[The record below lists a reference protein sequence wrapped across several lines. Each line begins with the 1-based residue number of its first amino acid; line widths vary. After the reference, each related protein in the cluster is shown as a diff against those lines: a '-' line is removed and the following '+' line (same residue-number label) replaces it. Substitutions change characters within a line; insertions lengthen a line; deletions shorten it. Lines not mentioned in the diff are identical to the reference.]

1 MTAFTRLVLSVFAA
15 AVCVAAMSCGGKH
28 AHADRRSDSLTAM
41 LAAVDDSVAVNSPH
55 ALAIIKD
62 AMAKAAD
69 SLDYYDWYL
78 RLMRYNV
85 QRGVPDTAEL
95 RWRQVGSFLA
105 AHGRTPRI
113 KGMEAFLLNAKGSY
127 YHKLH
132 FRPGKAVA
140 AYSKAYSLL
149 FGSDAEYRL
158 PDVCANLGDAY
169 VAANDMPHAAWWYRR
184 ALFLADSLKLPEK
197 DYASLYMGLGR
208 IYLNLGD
215 FDLAG
220 SCYRTADEKMEL
232 LPLNMQL
239 YFLNNYGNY
248 YYYKGDYRG
257 AEAVFTRMR
266 SLLERNGMLS
276 SYEMYLCKVN
286 MADVKLNLGQTAEAR
301 RLVDEAYAYFAK
313 LGDATAIYYCHTIQM
328 GIALKAGD
336 TSAVRLLLDSEDTT
350 ATIDYNMVNIRSR
363 YLREYYMRKGDYK
376 AAYLNLCDDIRRNDS
391 LKHNIANM
399 RASEIMMRYA
409 QDTLQLSH
417 QIELQAKDADIHEAR
432 LGLYIGVLTAA
443 ALALLLLY
451 VFTYTR
457 KRRLAMHMQLMQL
470 RLVNV
475 RSRISPHFIFN
486 VLNNR
491 ISNAR
496 KGDAD
501 ELMGLVRLIRANL
514 NMSGRYYV
522 SLKEELDFV
531 KYYASV
537 EGNCVDGGLDFSVS
551 APADGVL
558 EGVMVP
564 SMFIQI
570 LVENAIK
577 HGLKRRE
584 GRKRLR
590 VAVAVDEAECRITV
604 TDNGTG
610 FDIRRGDPSSTGT
623 GLKVIRSTIGLINR
637 YNKNKMSLGIRNLRA
652 ADGSVEGCEVAITM
666 PRGMRLPGLKGIET
680 N

>member
-1 MTAFTRLVLSVFAA
+1 MTAFTRLALSVFAA

-301 RLVDEAYAYFAK
+301 RLVDERTHIS
-313 LGDATAIYYCHTIQM
+313 LSWATQRPY
-328 GIALKAGD
+328 
-336 TSAVRLLLDSEDTT
+336 TT
-350 ATIDYNMVNIRSR
+350 ATR
-363 YLREYYMRKGDYK
+363 YRW
-376 AAYLNLCDDIRRNDS
+376 
-391 LKHNIANM
+391 
-399 RASEIMMRYA
+399 
-409 QDTLQLSH
+409 
-417 QIELQAKDADIHEAR
+417 
-432 LGLYIGVLTAA
+432 V
-443 ALALLLLY
+443 
-451 VFTYTR
+451 
-457 KRRLAMHMQLMQL
+457 
-470 RLVNV
+470 
-475 RSRISPHFIFN
+475 SP
-486 VLNNR
+486 
-491 ISNAR
+491 
-496 KGDAD
+496 
-501 ELMGLVRLIRANL
+501 
-514 NMSGRYYV
+514 
-522 SLKEELDFV
+522 
-531 KYYASV
+531 
-537 EGNCVDGGLDFSVS
+537 
-551 APADGVL
+551 
-558 EGVMVP
+558 
-564 SMFIQI
+564 
-570 LVENAIK
+570 
-577 HGLKRRE
+577 
-584 GRKRLR
+584 
-590 VAVAVDEAECRITV
+590 
-604 TDNGTG
+604 
-610 FDIRRGDPSSTGT
+610 
-623 GLKVIRSTIGLINR
+623 
-637 YNKNKMSLGIRNLRA
+637 
-652 ADGSVEGCEVAITM
+652 
-666 PRGMRLPGLKGIET
+666 
-680 N
+680 